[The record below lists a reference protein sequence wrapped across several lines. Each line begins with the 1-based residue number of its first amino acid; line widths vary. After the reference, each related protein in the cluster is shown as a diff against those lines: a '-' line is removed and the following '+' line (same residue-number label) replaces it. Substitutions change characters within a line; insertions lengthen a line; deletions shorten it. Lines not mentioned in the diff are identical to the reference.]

1 MTSPQLCSGSTW
13 WTLAIFFHQS
23 GIKEILD
30 FVYHLKSEQLEFQN
44 FRAPCNLSSSTPLDH
59 WAVTDSF
66 VVTWESSRHF
76 AKPPLVFPQNDNW
89 EMGGEI
95 LYRWCVTT
103 QIWAVLLIG
112 WRKFPRGHSHS
123 KALPRSEQWH
133 VISTEF
139 LSNLPK
145 HHFTRKQEVEWQIVS
160 WFLMLTLLVTVA
172 KWVTFPNHS

>member
-1 MTSPQLCSGSTW
+1 MVLVHKKKFWKILETIVTSPQLCSSSTW

-59 WAVTDSF
+59 WAVTGSF

-89 EMGGEI
+89 EMSGHSIQMMCYYANMGRASDWLKEI
-95 LYRWCVTT
+95 SQGPQPFKSTT
-103 QIWAVLLIG
+103 QIWVRNFCAIC
-112 WRKFPRGHSHS
+112 
-123 KALPRSEQWH
+123 
-133 VISTEF
+133 
-139 LSNLPK
+139 
-145 HHFTRKQEVEWQIVS
+145 
-160 WFLMLTLLVTVA
+160 
-172 KWVTFPNHS
+172 PNIIPQGNKR